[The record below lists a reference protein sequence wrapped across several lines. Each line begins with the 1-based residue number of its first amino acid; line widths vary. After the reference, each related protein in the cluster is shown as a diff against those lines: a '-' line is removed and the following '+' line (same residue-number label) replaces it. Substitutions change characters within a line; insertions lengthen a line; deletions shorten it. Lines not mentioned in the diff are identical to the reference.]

1 MRSFQDSMAS
11 FEARLKSFL
20 RGELVVDDLNT
31 KHDKMRTSA
40 FVFLRGTCWRWAET
54 AAELLPDLA
63 DAPKVLG
70 PGDAHIENFGLW
82 RDAEGR
88 LAWGVNDFDEAA
100 SIPYP
105 FDLVRLGTSA
115 LLADEAGGFRPRAI
129 ARALLKGYC
138 AGLANP
144 HPIILED
151 TQLWLR
157 ELFAATRMERSEFW
171 ADLQALKK
179 KKPPRRYV
187 LALQAALP
195 TTDMEDVTLRK
206 RRAGVGSLGRPR
218 FVALGR
224 WQGGPIAREAKALVP
239 SCWLNKASADR
250 AGQVFLRTARG
261 RYRSPDPWLDVHDG
275 VIVRRLAPNSRKL
288 EIEKIGGLRAP
299 VLVMMGFEL
308 ANIHAGDAN
317 AARRIAADLDT
328 RKPKWLATAIENVV
342 DATIQDWKTFKRSE

>member
-1 MRSFQDSMAS
+1 MAS
-11 FEARLKSFL
+11 FEERLKSFL
-20 RGELVVDDLNT
+20 RNELAVEDLDT
-31 KHDKMRTSA
+31 KHAKMKSSA

-54 AAELLPDLA
+54 AAELLPYLA
-63 DAPKVLG
+63 GAPKVLS

-88 LAWGVNDFDEAA
+88 LVWGVNDFDEAA

-115 LLADEAGGFRPRAI
+115 LLAAAATGFRPRAI

-151 TQLWLR
+151 SQLWLR
-157 ELFAATRMERSEFW
+157 DLFAATRAERSEFW
-171 ADLQALKK
+171 DDLQALKE

-195 TTDMEDVTLRK
+195 KTDREDVTLLR

-224 WQGGPIAREAKALVP
+224 WRGGPIAREAKALVP
-239 SCWLNKASADR
+239 SCWLNTASVDR
-250 AGQVFLRTARG
+250 SGHALLRAARG
-261 RYRSPDPWLDVHDG
+261 RYRSPDPWLDAHNG

-288 EIEKIGGLRAP
+288 EIDKIGRLRTP
-299 VLVMMGFEL
+299 VLAMMGFEL

-317 AARRIAADLDT
+317 AARRIAADLDR
-328 RKPKWLATAIENVV
+328 RKPKWLATAIEDVAV
-342 DATIQDWKTFKRSE
+342 ATIRDWKAFKRSE